1 MMMADKEITTLG
13 RDTTMCGD
21 PKLWFPMR
29 VTYSREL
36 KVKAELDRLKI
47 ENFIPM
53 TYQVMDADTEHPH
66 RELVPAINNLIFVH
80 STQERI
86 SFLKQKNKVLEPLRY
101 MLDRTAQKANTIM
114 TVKDRQMEN
123 FMRVASMTDDSVMF
137 LDDECV
143 IGKEGKHV
151 QIMGGIF
158 EGVEGV
164 IRRVKRCKRVVVE
177 LEGIASVAIAYVPAA
192 LLKEIEIS
200 MYMKLMYITN
210 NPVVARIAENAGVDW
225 IFLDMEVIGKAF
237 RQSGLNTVQ
246 NHHTVDDIKRIRKA
260 IKKSK
265 LLVRVN
271 PIHDAVD
278 NYPSSKDEI
287 DASIEAGADILMLPY
302 FKTVEEV
309 KTFIHLVNGRAKTL
323 LLLET
328 VEAANLIDKILEV
341 PGIDM
346 IHLGLNDMHLELGM
360 KFMFE
365 LLADGTVERL
375 GDKIK
380 AKGIPF
386 GFGGIATLDGGAL
399 QGSMVLKEHVRLGSS
414 MVIVSRSFCNTEI
427 ITDLNEVKRI
437 FDTGISDLRALEKET
452 SQADAAY
459 LEENRKAVV
468 AAVNKIA
475 GTNY

>member
-1 MMMADKEITTLG
+1 
-13 RDTTMCGD
+13 
-21 PKLWFPMR
+21 
-29 VTYSREL
+29 
-36 KVKAELDRLKI
+36 
-47 ENFIPM
+47 
-53 TYQVMDADTEHPH
+53 
-66 RELVPAINNLIFVH
+66 
-80 STQERI
+80 
-86 SFLKQKNKVLEPLRY
+86 
-101 MLDRTAQKANTIM
+101 
-114 TVKDRQMEN
+114 
-123 FMRVASMTDDSVMF
+123 
-137 LDDECV
+137 
-143 IGKEGKHV
+143 
-151 QIMGGIF
+151 
-158 EGVEGV
+158 
-164 IRRVKRCKRVVVE
+164 
-177 LEGIASVAIAYVPAA
+177 
-192 LLKEIEIS
+192 

-278 NYPSSKDEI
+278 NYPSSMDEI

-328 VEAANLIDKILEV
+328 VEAANLIDEILEV

-437 FDTGISDLRALEKET
+437 FDTGISDLRALEKEVL
-452 SQADAAY
+452 QADAAY